1 MASKRVPPKPAARP
15 AASDASLERAHGAF
29 RDGDVGGALAIASQ
43 ILSRDPVNPDA
54 LLLASQC
61 HSLQGRFDRA
71 VAFDRRAVEAH
82 PENPQAWMTL
92 AFYHAKVGD
101 AAAAVADMANADKF
115 GASDVKSRFMKV
127 QALALLGKK
136 EEALAHLEKASAESP
151 EYREEAKS
159 QPEFAALLEDPRFLR
174 IVSGAKDS
182 DDPYADWMR
191 SKT

>member
-1 MASKRVPPKPAARP
+1 MAQRRTSPKPAPRP

-29 RDGDVGGALAIASQ
+29 RDGDVGGALAIANQ

-71 VAFDRRAVEAH
+71 VEFDRRAVEVH
-82 PENPQAWMTL
+82 PDNPQAWMTL
-92 AFYHAKVGD
+92 AFDLANMGD
-101 AAAAVADMANADKF
+101 VEAAEEAYRRAVALDPKR
-115 GASDVKSRFMKV
+115 ASAWYR
-127 QALALLGKK
+127 LACIAARRGDL
-136 EEALAHLEKASAESP
+136 EEALADLERAAAESP

-159 QPEFAALLEDPRFLR
+159 QPEFAALLEDPRFAR
-174 IVSGAKDS
+174 IVSPPRES
-182 DDPYADWMR
+182 DDPYAEWMR